1 MGVGAN
7 AGNCNFKR
15 DHENI
20 FCYGA
25 LAISEMWIISC
36 FFYLS
41 TLIICNN
48 AGSVL
53 IMPSSLFPVHR
64 YTMRYLA
71 EELIKRHHEVTWF
84 EYGFDEP
91 TVSLP
96 AGVHEVF
103 FRITLNDQPLTDLYL
118 HRNHSVYR
126 RIWEADFYD
135 EAEQT
140 TAWMASI
147 QLCDQ
152 LLSTRKAEFNEL
164 VAEKFDTVIVDDL
177 YNPCG
182 LLHTGLQKSV
192 FIYWSMTALR
202 TESAWANQS
211 PSPPSYLPVP
221 GTRLTDELNFWQRTF
236 NMASYLRAIYVHQ
249 HLILRR
255 MDNVFQAHYPNR
267 VPEAFYLE
275 RNASINFVNTPPIFD
290 FARPYMPRVNFV
302 GGLNCRKAKP
312 LRGELANF
320 VNGAD
325 EKHGVIL
332 FTTGFT
338 AQWKMA
344 PKTVVDAF
352 VNAFAERSEIRFV
365 WQYNGAPIVNLPSN
379 IFSAEWLPQQ
389 DVLGHPKTRAHIS
402 HGGLNS
408 VIESVWHG
416 VPLIGFPLTARGYDN
431 VLRITAR
438 SAGVILKKKNLS
450 SRSVLHAID
459 EIYKQK
465 YKDEMAIFQDM
476 VTDVPYTELNHSAFW
491 VEFIQ
496 RHQEVPHARS
506 GADQLNVLQYF
517 LVDVITFMLSVLFL
531 VLTLIYYMLKLV
543 FRLICFMC

>member
-1 MGVGAN
+1 MWATLSVV
-7 AGNCNFKR
+7 CVL
-15 DHENI
+15 
-20 FCYGA
+20 A
-25 LAISEMWIISC
+25 LVVNSD
-36 FFYLS
+36 
-41 TLIICNN
+41 

-71 EELIKRHHEVTWF
+71 QELLKRHHDVTWF

-91 TVSLP
+91 KVSLP
-96 AGVHEVF
+96 SGVREIFWRVSL
-103 FRITLNDQPLTDLYL
+103 TDQKLRDLYL
-118 HRNHSVYR
+118 YRNHSVHD
-126 RIWEADFYD
+126 RIWNADFND
-135 EAEQT
+135 ESQQT
-140 TAWMASI
+140 SAWMASI

-152 LLSTRKAEFNEL
+152 LLSTRKAEFDEL
-164 VAEKFDTVIVDDL
+164 VAQRFDTVIVDDL

-192 FIYWSMTALR
+192 FIYWSMTSLR

-221 GTRLTDELNFWQRTF
+221 GTGLTDELNFWQRTF
-236 NMASYLRAIYVHQ
+236 NMASYLRAIYVHK

-255 MDNVFQAHYPNR
+255 MDKMFQAHYPGQ
-267 VPEAFYLE
+267 VPDAFYLE

-302 GGLNCRKAKP
+302 GGLHCRKAKQ
-312 LRGELANF
+312 LKGELAKF
-320 VNGAD
+320 VDDAD
-325 EKHGVIL
+325 EKNGVIL

-338 AQWKMA
+338 AQWKRA
-344 PKTVVDAF
+344 PKAVVDAF
-352 VNAFAERSEIRFV
+352 VSAFAELKEIRFV
-365 WQYNGAPIVNLPSN
+365 WQYNGMPIANLPSN
-379 IFSAEWLPQQ
+379 VFVAEWLPQQ
-389 DVLGHPKTRAHIS
+389 DILGHSKTRAHIS

-408 VIESVWHG
+408 LIESVWHG
-416 VPLIGFPLTARGYDN
+416 VPVIGYALTANGYDN
-431 VLRITAR
+431 LLRITAR
-438 SAGVILKKKNLS
+438 NAGVMLKKKNLTKKTI
-450 SRSVLHAID
+450 LDAINK
-459 EIYKQK
+459 IYNQK
-465 YKDEMAIFQDM
+465 YKDEMLIFQDM

-517 LVDVITFMLSVLFL
+517 LVDVIAFLLSVLFL
-531 VLTLIYYMLKLV
+531 ALTAMYYSFKLTLRFVVYVCRKVLKQKKALTEAKE
-543 FRLICFMC
+543 RAMTKKIN